1 MIAQRLHE
9 YCSEHLG
16 AFYLDI
22 LKDRLYTAGTDSRAR
37 RSAQNALFHI
47 AHALIRMFAPI
58 LSFTAEEAWS
68 FLPDK
73 PQESVFLQQWHE
85 LPQVPDSEALESR
98 WERVLELRSDV
109 SKQLEGLRI
118 AGRIGSALAA
128 EIELY
133 VADDTAKAWA
143 EYFGEHLRFVFITSA
158 LRICTGT
165 HAEAVPSRVS
175 GIAVRVLPS
184 SGTKCAR
191 CWHYRHDVAE
201 QGQHASLC
209 GRCIS
214 NLYGDGEARPY
225 A

>member
-1 MIAQRLHE
+1 
-9 YCSEHLG
+9 
-16 AFYLDI
+16 
-22 LKDRLYTAGTDSRAR
+22 TDSRAR

-58 LSFTAEEAWS
+58 LSFTAEEAWP
-68 FLPDK
+68 FLPET
-73 PQESVFLQQWHE
+73 PQDSVFLQQWHE
-85 LPQVPDSEALESR
+85 LPQLADTEALESR

-109 SKQLEGLRI
+109 SKQLEGLRV

-128 EIELY
+128 EVELY
-133 VADDTAKAWA
+133 VADEAARALADH
-143 EYFGEHLRFVFITSA
+143 FGEHLRFVLITSA
-158 LRICTGT
+158 LRICTST
-165 HAEAVPSRVS
+165 HAEAVPSRVE

-201 QGQHASLC
+201 HGENASLC

-214 NLYGDGEARPY
+214 NLYGGGEARPY